1 MIGGIRLCLDSIRPF
16 VSIME
21 SLVLKSHVLMCV
33 VSLAALN
40 SSVAFAEEG
49 SSQWGLGLGAVASDN
64 PYAGRGIRYTPFPL
78 ITYDSPHL
86 FFQGITGGVHL
97 LDTGALE
104 IDLVVEPNLDGIDA
118 EDFGATE
125 LARNGID
132 RDLLEDRKDSADAG
146 FDVSF
151 SGNYGELKFQAR
163 ADVLDASGG
172 YEAGVSYGYPLQ
184 LGKRAVLTP
193 SVGAT
198 WLSEDRA
205 DYYYGILDE
214 EVARG
219 IRNYRPGSVVIPE
232 VGVDLRYS
240 LADRWVLI
248 SGLKYRALPGKVEDS
263 PLLDSGQSLRLFI
276 GVLRA
281 F

>member
-1 MIGGIRLCLDSIRPF
+1 MKSHSAF
-16 VSIME
+16 SA
-21 SLVLKSHVLMCV
+21 VLKCV
-33 VSLAALN
+33 VSLAALT
-40 SSVAFAEEG
+40 SSAAFAQEG
-49 SSQWGLGLGAVASDN
+49 SSQWGLGLGVVASDN

-78 ITYDSPHL
+78 ITYDSSRL
-86 FFQGITGGVHL
+86 FFQGITAGVHV

-104 IDLVVEPNLDGIDA
+104 IDLIVEPNLDGVDA
-118 EDFGATE
+118 EDFGAME
-125 LARNGID
+125 LKRNGID

-151 SGNYGELKFQAR
+151 SGRYGELEFQAR

-172 YEAGVSYGYPLQ
+172 YEATVTYGYPLQ
-184 LGKRAVLTP
+184 LGTRVVLTP
-193 SVGAT
+193 SIGAK

-205 DYYYGILDE
+205 DYYYGILDK

-219 IRNYRPGSVVIPE
+219 VRNYRPGSVVIPE
-232 VGVDLRYS
+232 VGVDLQYS
-240 LADRWVLI
+240 FADRWVFM
-248 SGLKYRALPGKVEDS
+248 GGVKYRALPGKVEDS
-263 PLLDSGQSLRLFI
+263 PLLDSGQSFRVFL

>member
-1 MIGGIRLCLDSIRPF
+1 MKSHSAF
-16 VSIME
+16 SA
-21 SLVLKSHVLMCV
+21 VLKCV
-33 VSLAALN
+33 VSLAALT
-40 SSVAFAEEG
+40 SSAAFAQEG
-49 SSQWGLGLGAVASDN
+49 SSQWGLGLGVVASDN

-78 ITYDSPHL
+78 ITYDSSRL
-86 FFQGITGGVHL
+86 FFQGITAGVHV
-97 LDTGALE
+97 LDTSVLE
-104 IDLVVEPNLDGIDA
+104 IDLIVEPNLDGVDA

-125 LARNGID
+125 LRRNGID

-151 SGNYGELKFQAR
+151 SGRYGALEFQAR

-172 YEAGVSYGYPLQ
+172 YEATVTYGYPLQ
-184 LGKRAVLTP
+184 LGTRAVLTP
-193 SVGAT
+193 SIGAK

-205 DYYYGILDE
+205 DYYYGILDK

-219 IRNYRPGSVVIPE
+219 VRNYRPGSVVIPE
-232 VGVDLRYS
+232 VGVDLQYS
-240 LADRWVLI
+240 FADRWVFM
-248 SGLKYRALPGKVEDS
+248 GGVKYRALPGKVEDS
-263 PLLDSGQSLRLFI
+263 PLLDSGQSFRVFL